1 MQRVRKPPR
10 ELVEYSSLKLF
21 PASARRLQ
29 LRTRRV
35 HYKGGPEW
43 FYVIQELGSL
53 LHDIMAGIIAAYL
66 FERLRRPKGDKIVV
80 TDVLERI
87 AEEDIVRYEQVLRK
101 AEVVSGAH
109 SSSAPKAT
117 ITIIEKH
124 RAIASALSDRDAADK
139 LFVPIL
145 EDAARST
152 KKARGAFLSRYAKL
166 AARQQWNRTRDMS
179 ESDDKPSAVDIAR
192 FNLEISR
199 QHLQYRKFIR
209 TRGFQVDEAE
219 ISRLES
225 ELAQEEA
232 RFDELFKRT
241 SDEQKA

>member
-35 HYKGGPEW
+35 HYAGGPEW

-53 LHDIMAGIIAAYL
+53 FHDIIAGIIAAYL
-66 FERLRRPKGDKIVV
+66 FERLRRRKGDKIVV

-87 AEEDIVRYEQVLRK
+87 AEEDVVRYKQVLRK
-101 AEVVSGAH
+101 AELLSAAQ

-124 RAIASALSDRDAADK
+124 RAIASALSDPRAADD
-139 LFVPIL
+139 LLVPIL
-145 EDAARST
+145 EDAAKST
-152 KKARGAFLSRYAKL
+152 KKARAAFLSRYGK
-166 AARQQWNRTRDMS
+166 
-179 ESDDKPSAVDIAR
+179 
-192 FNLEISR
+192 
-199 QHLQYRKFIR
+199 
-209 TRGFQVDEAE
+209 
-219 ISRLES
+219 
-225 ELAQEEA
+225 
-232 RFDELFKRT
+232 
-241 SDEQKA
+241 